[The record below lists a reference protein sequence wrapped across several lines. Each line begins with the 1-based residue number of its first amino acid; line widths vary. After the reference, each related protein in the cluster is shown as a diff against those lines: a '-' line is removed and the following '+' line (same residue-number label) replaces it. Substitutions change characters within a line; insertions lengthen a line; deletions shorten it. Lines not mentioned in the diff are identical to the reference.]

1 MVELGE
7 GVIELKL
14 KTSLVSSKPNQDEK
28 DKAEQVEQE
37 QQAFKLKLM
46 DTEISLLNIVD
57 VDGQLKGLDD
67 LNDGNYSSSTGFI
80 EKQAKI
86 IAKWN
91 NRTSCLINGHRVAV
105 DRISWIAKN
114 GVNIQYSSD
123 TIGFPMNPMGR
134 TGKSSSSSNC
144 PLSC

>member
-1 MVELGE
+1 MELGE
-7 GVIELKL
+7 GVTELKL

-28 DKAEQVEQE
+28 DKAEQAEQE
-37 QQAFKLKLM
+37 QQASKLKLM

-67 LNDGNYSSSTGFI
+67 LNDSNYSSSTFI

-134 TGKSSSSSNC
+134 TGARGRGA
-144 PLSC
+144 LWR